1 MIIECYILTFIYI
14 FFVLI
19 VSETLKSKKI
29 ISEEIARKIVHIF
42 VSLAYVIMYNMMD
55 INIHIVLIPLIFV
68 IINYISYKKNIFKG
82 MEISSRKSLGTV
94 YYPISMVLMAII
106 TLCDNKFYPYYGI
119 GLFTM
124 AFADGLAPIVA
135 SKIKSRNIG
144 SSHKS
149 ISGSTTVFV
158 VTIIILLIFSNIFN
172 LEFSLLK
179 IIVLSIFS
187 TIIEFISGKYD
198 NIFLP
203 IGISLLS
210 YLI

>member
-19 VSETLKSKKI
+19 ISEILKSKKI

-42 VSLAYVIMYNMMD
+42 VSFAYLIMYNMMD

-68 IINYISYKKNIFKG
+68 VINYISYKKNIFKG
-82 MEISSRKSLGTV
+82 MEISSRKSLGTI
-94 YYPISMVLMAII
+94 YYPISMVIMAII
-106 TLCDNKFYPYYGI
+106 TLYDNKFYPYYGI

-135 SKIKSRNIG
+135 SKIKSKNIG
-144 SSHKS
+144 KSHKS

-179 IIVLSIFS
+179 IIVISIFS
-187 TIIEFISGKYD
+187 TIIECISDKYD